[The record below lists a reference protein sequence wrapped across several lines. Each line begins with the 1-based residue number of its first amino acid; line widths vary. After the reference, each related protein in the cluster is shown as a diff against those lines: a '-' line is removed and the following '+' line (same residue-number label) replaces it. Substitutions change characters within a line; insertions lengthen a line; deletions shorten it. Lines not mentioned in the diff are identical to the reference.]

1 MKRNNFK
8 LRWQESVIHLKQ
20 LFVVTFLIT
29 SCLSIQ
35 AQNKVVSGLVTDEQK
50 IGIPGVSIVIKGSK
64 TGVQSDMDGKF
75 KIQAAATDQLTLSY
89 VGFESKTVTVGS
101 AAVLNVTLL
110 STTIGL
116 KDVVVTALGIKK
128 SKRNLTYATQT
139 VEVEDLTRA
148 RDLNVANSLSGKVA
162 GIDISRSSSGLGG
175 STRVTLRGDRSIS
188 GNNQALYVVDGIPI
202 DNSGGGPESAAGAGT
217 TRGRDLGDGI
227 SSINSDDIES
237 INVLK
242 GASATALYG
251 SRAANGAIII
261 TTKKGS
267 NRKGLGISY
276 SVGFQAD
283 TPRILQEQQNIY
295 GQGNSGAYSK
305 SSEQSWGPKMDGSQ
319 VATWSVNPADAGK
332 TYAFI
337 AQPSNNRDFYST
349 GTNLVN
355 TIALNGGAEKTQV
368 YFSYTNT
375 DATGIVDNNTLKRN
389 NLNFRLGSQF
399 GEKLSLD
406 AKVTYLNEIINNRQR
421 TGDAYDNVNRHVAR
435 LPRNISLDDAK
446 NYSFVDA
453 GGFTRQN
460 FWNPGSNGGHN
471 PYWIKNNV
479 PAINERN
486 RIMGFAAL
494 TYKILPELSL
504 TLRSGLDKYVDDVEL
519 KWANNTYTIAEKGN
533 YRIEQRDVMEL
544 NNDFLFNYDKK
555 INEDFNIS
563 ANFGGNIQQ
572 NKIVSSFTDNG
583 GLIIENFFTTGNAA
597 AGTFD
602 RSLIEREKQSL
613 YATTDIGFKN
623 LATLTLTGRN
633 DWSSTLPKENNSYFF
648 SSAGITTIVSDIFK
662 MPSFISFAKI
672 RASIAQTGNDAD
684 PYNLT
689 QTYTSSVGGNGVIIN
704 RDSRLPISNLKP
716 EITTSQ
722 EAGIDLRLFD
732 NRISAEFTWFNSNS
746 KNQLL
751 PVTLP
756 AASGWSSEFINAGN
770 VKNSGIEL
778 TLGAKIIKTSD
789 VKWDV
794 NVNYSKNTNEVLEIS
809 PTLNEFV
816 IGSGDFMNTVKVI
829 KGRPYGE
836 LFSRGYTR
844 NATGQI
850 IVDANG
856 LPIITSAQSVYL
868 GNTRPDWTG
877 SISNRVTYK
886 DVFFSFQVGARIGG
900 VVSSFTNANTYG
912 DGIAA
917 ATLAGRDG
925 FVFDGVF
932 ADGTANNKSITSEQ
946 YWTKVGGRNAP
957 AGEVFTYSASNIRLR
972 EVVLGINLP
981 KELFNKTVFQNASLS
996 FSGRNLFFFKN
1007 NAKGFDP
1014 ESVVGTA
1021 NSSVGIEA
1029 FSAPSTRTYGAT
1041 LNLSF

>member
-1 MKRNNFK
+1 MKKDLK
-8 LRWQESVIHLKQ
+8 LKCQKFSLVFKQ
-20 LFVVTFLIT
+20 LIFGIFLLATVV
-29 SCLSIQ
+29 Q
-35 AQNKVVSGLVTDEQK
+35 AQAQSKVISGLVTDEQK
-50 IGIPGVSIVIKGSK
+50 IPIPGVSIVLKGQK
-64 TGVQSDMDGKF
+64 TGTQSDMNGQF
-75 KIQAAATDQLTLSY
+75 KIQASATDQLTLSF
-89 VGFESKTVTVGS
+89 VGFETKTVTVGN
-101 AAVLNVTLL
+101 AAVLNVVL
-110 STTIGL
+110 STSTIGL

-128 SKRNLTYATQT
+128 SKRNLTYSTQT

-202 DNSGGGPESAAGAGT
+202 DNSGGGPESGAGAGA

-295 GQGNSGAYSK
+295 GQGTSGAYNK
-305 SSEQSWGPKMDGSQ
+305 ASEQSWGPKMDGNQ
-319 VATWSVNPADAGK
+319 VPTWSVIPADAGK
-332 TYAFI
+332 TLPFT
-337 AQPSNNRDFYST
+337 AQPNNVKDFYTT

-355 TIALNGGAEKTQV
+355 TIALNGGVEKTQV

-375 DATGIVDNNTLKRN
+375 AATGIVDNNTLKRN

-421 TGDAYDNVNRHVAR
+421 TGDAFDNVNRHVSR

-446 NYSFVDA
+446 NYSYVDA

-460 FWNPGSNGGHN
+460 FWNPGSNGGSN
-471 PYWIKNNV
+471 PYWTKNNV
-479 PAINERN
+479 KAVNERN
-486 RIMGFAAL
+486 RMMGFVAL
-494 TYKILPELSL
+494 NYKILPELSL

-533 YRIEQRDVMEL
+533 YRVEQRDVMEL

-555 INEDFNIS
+555 ISEDFNIS

-572 NKIVSSFTDNG
+572 NKIISSFTDNG

-602 RSLIEREKQSL
+602 RSLFEREKQSL
-613 YATTDIGFKN
+613 YATTDIGYKN

-633 DWSSTLPKENNSYFF
+633 DWSSTLPKGNNSYFF
-648 SSAGITTIVSDIFK
+648 SSAGITTIISDIFK
-662 MPSFISFAKI
+662 MPSFINFAKI

-704 RDSRLPISNLKP
+704 RDGRLPISNLKP

-732 NRISAEFTWFNSNS
+732 NRLNVEFTWFNSNS
-746 KNQLL
+746 RNQLL

-778 TLGAKIIKTSD
+778 TLGGKIIKQSD
-789 VKWDV
+789 FKWDMS
-794 NVNYSKNTNEVLEIS
+794 VNYSKNTNEVIEIS
-809 PTLNEFV
+809 PTLNEF
-816 IGSGDFMNTVKVI
+816 ILGAGDFMNTVKVI
-829 KGRPYGE
+829 KGKPYGE
-836 LFSRGYTR
+836 LYSRGYTR

-877 SISNRVTYK
+877 SIMNKLSYK
-886 DVFFSFQVGARIGG
+886 DVFFSFLIGARIGG

-912 DGIAA
+912 DGVAEG
-917 ATLAGRDG
+917 TLAGRDG

-932 ADGTANNKSITSEQ
+932 ADGSANNKSITAEQ

-957 AGEVFTYSASNIRLR
+957 AGEVFTYSATNIRLR
-972 EVVLGINLP
+972 EVVIGYNIP
-981 KELFNKTVFQNASLS
+981 KELFGKTFFQNASIS

>member
-1 MKRNNFK
+1 MKKDLK
-8 LRWQESVIHLKQ
+8 LRCQNFSVVFKQ
-20 LFVVTFLIT
+20 LLFGVFLLAT
-29 SCLSIQ
+29 AVQSQ
-35 AQNKVVSGLVTDEQK
+35 AQSKVVSGLVMDEQK
-50 IGIPGVSIVIKGSK
+50 IPIPGVSIVLKGSK
-64 TGVQSDMDGKF
+64 TGVQSDMNGQF
-75 KIQAAATDQLTLSY
+75 KIQASATDQLTLSF
-89 VGFESKTVTVGS
+89 VGFESKTVTVGNT
-101 AAVLNVTLL
+101 AVLNVIL
-110 STTIGL
+110 STSTIGL

-128 SKRNLTYATQT
+128 SKRNLTYSTQT

-148 RDLNVANSLSGKVA
+148 RDLNVANSLSGKVS

-202 DNSGGGPESAAGAGT
+202 DNSGGGPESGAGGAAAK
-217 TRGRDLGDGI
+217 GRDLGDGI

-295 GQGNSGAYSK
+295 GQGTSGVYNK

-319 VATWSVNPADAGK
+319 VPTWSVIPADAGK
-332 TYAFI
+332 TLPFT
-337 AQPSNNRDFYST
+337 AQPNNVKDFYTT

-355 TIALNGGAEKTQV
+355 TIALNGGVEKTQV

-375 DATGIVDNNTLKRN
+375 AAAGIVDNNTLKRN

-421 TGDAYDNVNRHVAR
+421 TGDAFDNVNRHVAR

-446 NYSFVDA
+446 NYTFTDA
-453 GGFTRQN
+453 AGFTRQN
-460 FWNPGSNGGHN
+460 FWNPGSNGGSN
-471 PYWIKNNV
+471 PYWTKNNV

-486 RIMGFAAL
+486 RIMGFVAL
-494 TYKILPELSL
+494 NYKILPELSL

-533 YRIEQRDVMEL
+533 YRVEQRDVMEL

-555 INEDFNIS
+555 ISDDFNIS

-572 NKIVSSFTDNG
+572 NKIISSFTDNG
-583 GLIIENFFTTGNAA
+583 GLTIENFFTTGNAA
-597 AGTFD
+597 AGTFE

-613 YATTDIGFKN
+613 YATTDIGYKN

-633 DWSSTLPKENNSYFF
+633 DWSSTLPKGNNSYFF

-662 MPSFISFAKI
+662 MPSFINFAKI

-704 RDSRLPISNLKP
+704 RDGRLPIANLKP

-722 EAGIDLRLFD
+722 EAGIDLRVFD
-732 NRISAEFTWFNSNS
+732 NRINVEFTWFNSNS
-746 KNQLL
+746 RNQLL

-778 TLGAKIIKTSD
+778 TLGGKIIKQSD
-789 VKWDV
+789 FKWDLS
-794 NVNYSKNTNEVLEIS
+794 VNYSKNTNEVIEIS
-809 PTLNEFV
+809 PTLNEF
-816 IGSGDFMNTVKVI
+816 ILGAGDFMNTVKVI
-829 KGRPYGE
+829 KGKPYGE
-836 LFSRGYTR
+836 LYSRGYTR

-877 SISNRVTYK
+877 SVMNKISYK
-886 DVFFSFQVGARIGG
+886 DVFFSFLIGARIGG

-912 DGIAA
+912 DGVATE
-917 ATLAGRDG
+917 TLAGRDG

-932 ADGTANNKSITSEQ
+932 ADGSANNKSITAEQ

-957 AGEVFTYSASNIRLR
+957 AGEIFTYSATNIRLR
-972 EVVLGINLP
+972 EVVIGYNIP
-981 KELFNKTVFQNASLS
+981 KELFGKTFFQNASIS

>member
-1 MKRNNFK
+1 MKKNLKLKCQNF
-8 LRWQESVIHLKQ
+8 SVVFKQ
-20 LFVVTFLIT
+20 LIFGVFLLAIVVPA
-29 SCLSIQ
+29 Q
-35 AQNKVVSGLVTDEQK
+35 AQSKVITGLVTDEQK
-50 IGIPGVSIVIKGSK
+50 IPIPGVSIVLKGEK
-64 TGVQSDMDGKF
+64 TGTQSDMNGQF
-75 KIQAAATDQLTLSY
+75 KIQASSTDQLTLSY
-89 VGFESKTVTVGS
+89 VGFESKTVTVGN
-101 AAVLNVTLL
+101 AAVLNVVLAT
-110 STTIGL
+110 STIGL

-202 DNSGGGPESAAGAGT
+202 DNSGGGPESAAGAGA
-217 TRGRDLGDGI
+217 TRGRDLGDGV

-295 GQGNSGAYSK
+295 GQGTSGVYNRA
-305 SSEQSWGPKMDGSQ
+305 SEQSWGPKMDGSQ
-319 VATWSVNPADAGK
+319 VPTWSVIPADAGK
-332 TYAFI
+332 TLPFT
-337 AQPSNNRDFYST
+337 AQPNKVRDYYTT

-355 TIALNGGAEKTQV
+355 TLALNGGAEKTQV

-375 DATGIVDNNTLKRN
+375 AATGIVDNNTLKRN

-399 GEKLSLD
+399 GEKLTLD

-421 TGDAYDNVNRHVAR
+421 TGDAFDNVNRHVAR
-435 LPRNISLDDAK
+435 LPRNISLEDAK
-446 NYSFVDA
+446 NYTYTDA

-460 FWNPGSNGGHN
+460 FWNPGSNGGSN
-471 PYWIKNNV
+471 PYWTKNNV

-486 RIMGFAAL
+486 RIMGFASL
-494 TYKILPELSL
+494 NYKILPELSL

-519 KWANNTYTIAEKGN
+519 KWSNNTYTIAEKGN
-533 YRIEQRDVMEL
+533 YRVEQRDVMEL
-544 NNDFLFNYDKK
+544 NNDFLFSYDKK

-602 RSLIEREKQSL
+602 RSLFEREKQSL
-613 YATTDIGFKN
+613 YATTDIGYKN

-633 DWSSTLPKENNSYFF
+633 DWSSTLPKGNNSYFF
-648 SSAGITTIVSDIFK
+648 SSAGITTIVSDIFT
-662 MPSFISFAKI
+662 MPSFINFAKL

-704 RDSRLPISNLKP
+704 RDGRLPISNLKP

-732 NRISAEFTWFNSNS
+732 SRVNVEFTWFNSNS
-746 KNQLL
+746 RNQLL

-778 TLGAKIIKTSD
+778 TVGGKIIKQSD
-789 VKWDV
+789 FKWDMS
-794 NVNYSKNTNEVLEIS
+794 VNYSKNTNEVLEIS
-809 PTLNEFV
+809 PTLNEFTL
-816 IGSGDFMNTVKVI
+816 GGGDFMNTVKVI
-829 KGRPYGE
+829 KGKPYGE
-836 LFSRGYTR
+836 LYSRGYTR
-844 NATGQI
+844 SATGQI

-877 SISNRVTYK
+877 SVMNKLSYK
-886 DVFFSFQVGARIGG
+886 DLSFSFLIGARIGG

-912 DGIAA
+912 DGIAE

-932 ADGTANNKSITSEQ
+932 ADGTANNKSITAEQ

-957 AGEVFTYSASNIRLR
+957 AGEVFTYSATNIRLR
-972 EVVLGINLP
+972 EVVIAYNIP
-981 KELFNKTVFQNASLS
+981 KELFGKTFFQNASIA

>member
-1 MKRNNFK
+1 MKKK
-8 LRWQESVIHLKQ
+8 LTLKHQQISDVFKQ
-20 LFVVTFLIT
+20 LLIGVFLLASVV
-29 SCLSIQ
+29 SAQ
-35 AQNKVVSGLVTDEQK
+35 AQTKIITGLVTDEQK
-50 IGIPGVSIVIKGSK
+50 IPIPGVSVVLKGEK
-64 TGVQSDMDGKF
+64 TGVQSDMNGEF
-75 KIQAAATDQLTLSY
+75 KIQASATDQLTLSF
-89 VGFESKTVTVGS
+89 VGFETKTVNIGT
-101 AAVLNVTLL
+101 AAVLNVVLET
-110 STTIGL
+110 STIGL

-139 VEVEDLTRA
+139 VEVQDLTRA

-202 DNSGGGPESAAGAGT
+202 DNSGGGPESAAGAGA

-261 TTKKGS
+261 TTKKGGDK
-267 NRKGLGISY
+267 KGLGVSY

-283 TPRILQEQQNIY
+283 TPRILQELQNEY
-295 GQGNSGAYSK
+295 GQGNAGAYIK
-305 SSEQSWGPKMDGSQ
+305 SAEQSWGPKMTGSQ
-319 VATWSVNPADAGK
+319 VPTWSVDPADAGK
-332 TYAFI
+332 TYAFS
-337 AQPSNNRDFYST
+337 AQPNNIKDFYST

-355 TIALNGGAEKTQV
+355 TIALSGGIEKTQV

-375 DATGIVDNNTLKRN
+375 DATGIVDNNKLKRHN
-389 NLNFRLGSQF
+389 VNLRLGRQF
-399 GEKLSLD
+399 GEKLTLD
-406 AKVTYLNEIINNRQR
+406 AKVTYLNELINNRQR
-421 TGDAYDNVNRHVAR
+421 TGDAFDNVNRHVSR
-435 LPRNISLDDAK
+435 LPRNITTEDAK
-446 NYSFVDA
+446 NYSYVDA
-453 GGFTRQN
+453 TGFTRQN
-460 FWNPGSNGGHN
+460 FWNPGSNGGSN
-471 PYWIKNNV
+471 PYWTKNNV
-479 PAINERN
+479 TAINERN
-486 RIMGFAAL
+486 RILGFASL
-494 TYKILPELSL
+494 NYKILPELSL
-504 TLRSGLDKYVDDVEL
+504 TFRTGLDKYIDDVEL
-519 KWANNTYTIAEKGN
+519 NWANNTYTIAEKGN

-544 NNDFLFNYDKK
+544 NNDFLFSYDKD
-555 INEDFNIS
+555 INENFTVS

-572 NKIVSSFTDNG
+572 NKIISSFTDNG

-602 RSLIEREKQSL
+602 RFIVEREKQSL

-633 DWSSTLPKENNSYFF
+633 DWSSTLPKGNNSYFF
-648 SSAGITTIVSDIFK
+648 SSAGINTIVSDIFTL
-662 MPSFISFAKI
+662 PAVINFAKI
-672 RASIAQTGNDAD
+672 RASVAQTGNDAD

-689 QTYTSSVGGNGVIIN
+689 QTFTSAVGGNGVIIN
-704 RDSRLPISNLKP
+704 RDPRLPISNLKP

-722 EAGIDLRLFD
+722 EAGLDLRLLD
-732 NRISAEFTWFNSNS
+732 NRINIEFTWFNSNS

-756 AASGWSSEFINAGN
+756 AASGWTSEFINAGN
-770 VKNSGIEL
+770 VQNSGIEL
-778 TLGAKIIKTSD
+778 TVGAKILKQSEL
-789 VKWDV
+789 KWDV
-794 NVNYSKNTNEVLEIS
+794 TVNYSKNKNEVIDIS

-816 IGSGDFMNTVKVI
+816 LGGGDFMNTVKVI

-844 NATGQI
+844 NATGQVV
-850 IVDANG
+850 VDANG
-856 LPIITSAQSVYL
+856 LPIITGAQNVYL

-877 SISNRVTYK
+877 SVMNRFSYK
-886 DVFFSFQVGARIGG
+886 EVFFSFLIGARIGG
-900 VVSSFTNANTYG
+900 VVSSYTNANTYG
-912 DGIAA
+912 DGIAE

-932 ADGTANNKSITSEQ
+932 ADGTANNKTITAEQ
-946 YWTKVGGRNAP
+946 YWTKVGGRNTP

-972 EVVLGINLP
+972 EVVLGFNLP
-981 KELFNKTVFQNASLS
+981 KEIFKKTVFQNASLS

-1041 LNLSF
+1041 LNLTF

>member
-1 MKRNNFK
+1 MKKDLKSKCLNF
-8 LRWQESVIHLKQ
+8 QVVFKQ
-20 LFVVTFLIT
+20 LLFGIFLLAT
-29 SCLSIQ
+29 AVQTQ
-35 AQNKVVSGLVTDEQK
+35 AQSKVISGLVTDEQK
-50 IGIPGVSIVIKGSK
+50 IPIPGVSIVLKGAK
-64 TGVQSDMDGKF
+64 TGVQSDMNGEF
-75 KIQAAATDQLTLSY
+75 KIQASATDQLTLSF
-89 VGFESKTVTVGS
+89 VGFETKTVNAGT
-101 AAVLNVTLL
+101 AAVLNVVLET
-110 STTIGL
+110 STIGL

-139 VEVEDLTRA
+139 VEVQDLTRA

-202 DNSGGGPESAAGAGT
+202 DNSGGGPESALGSAAS
-217 TRGRDLGDGI
+217 RGRDLGDGI

-267 NRKGLGISY
+267 SKKGIGVSY

-283 TPRILQEQQNIY
+283 TPRMLQELQNVY
-295 GQGNSGAYSK
+295 GQGNSGVYNK
-305 SSEQSWGPKMDGSQ
+305 SQEQSWGPKMDGSQ

-332 TYAFI
+332 TYAFN
-337 AQPSNNRDFYST
+337 AQPNNNRDFYTT

-355 TIALNGGAEKTQV
+355 SIALNGGGEKTNA

-375 DATGIVDNNTLKRN
+375 DATGIVDNNKLKRHN
-389 NLNFRLGSQF
+389 INLRLGSQF

-406 AKVTYLNEIINNRQR
+406 AKITYLNEVINNRQR
-421 TGDAYDNVNRHVAR
+421 TGDTYDNANRHVAR

-446 NYSFVDA
+446 NYSYVDA
-453 GGFTRQN
+453 SGFTRQN

-504 TLRSGLDKYVDDVEL
+504 TFRTGLDKYVDDVEL

-533 YRIEQRDVMEL
+533 YRVEQRDVMEL

-555 INEDFNIS
+555 INEDFNVS

-572 NKIVSSFTDNG
+572 NKIVNSFTDNG

-602 RSLIEREKQSL
+602 RFLIEREKQSL

-633 DWSSTLPKENNSYFF
+633 DWSSTLPKGNNSYFF
-648 SSAGITTIVSDIFK
+648 SSAGITTVVSDVFK
-662 MPSFISFAKI
+662 MPSFINFAKI

-689 QTYTSSVGGNGVIIN
+689 QTYSSSVGGLGVLIE
-704 RDSRLPISNLKP
+704 RDPRQPIANLKP

-722 EAGIDLRLFD
+722 EAGIDLRLLD
-732 NRISAEFTWFNSNS
+732 NRISVEFTWFNSNS

-756 AASGWSSEFINAGN
+756 AASGWTSQFINAGN

-778 TLGAKIIKTSD
+778 TVGGKIIKSAD
-789 VKWDV
+789 LKWDMT
-794 NVNYSKNTNEVLEIS
+794 VNYAKNTNEVVEIS

-816 IGSGDFMNTVKVI
+816 LGGGDFMNTVKVI

-836 LFSRGYTR
+836 LYSRGYNR

-856 LPIITSAQSVYL
+856 LPTITSAQSVYL

-877 SISNRVTYK
+877 SVMNRVTYK
-886 DVFFSFQVGARIGG
+886 DVFFSFLIGARIGG
-900 VVSSFTNANTYG
+900 VVSSFTNANTYA

-917 ATLAGRDG
+917 ETLNGRDG

-932 ADGTANNKSITSEQ
+932 ANGTANNKTITAEQ
-946 YWTKVGGRNAP
+946 YWTKVGGRNTP
-957 AGEVFTYSASNIRLR
+957 AGEVFTYSATNIRLR
-972 EVVLGINLP
+972 EVVLGFNLP
-981 KELFNKTVFQNASLS
+981 KELFNKTIFQNASLS